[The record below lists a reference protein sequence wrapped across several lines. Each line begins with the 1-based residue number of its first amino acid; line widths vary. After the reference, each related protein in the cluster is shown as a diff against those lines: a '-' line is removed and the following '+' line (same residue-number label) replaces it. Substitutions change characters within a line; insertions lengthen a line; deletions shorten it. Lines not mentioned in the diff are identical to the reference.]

1 MEDTAMSDPKE
12 QKTFFD
18 DIIKDVKERGVTKQD
33 IRDEVALLWAAT
45 DSARVTAWLAAAMGA
60 IALIFS
66 VIAIIIVKLKT

>member
-45 DSARVTAWLAAAMGA
+45 DSARVTAWLAAGIGGIA
-60 IALIFS
+60 IIMS
-66 VIAIIIVKLKT
+66 MVAIIIVKLKT